1 MDHTRSNLIETERTA
16 FGERVQRL
24 RKSQNLTLQQVS
36 DRGGLAISTISK
48 IENSHLSPTYDVMLK
63 LSEGLGTDLVSL
75 LQSSSKPAPKTIA
88 TGRLAVTRGC
98 DLEALNT
105 GTYIY
110 EPIAAQL
117 KSTLINATFVQVTAR
132 HIKEF
137 ENPIRHAG
145 EELVIVL
152 FGAVEMH
159 TDLYEPIRL
168 NAGDSVYYD
177 ASMSHAY
184 ISVSE
189 EDARILNIVSGASM
203 KGPLNA

>member
-1 MDHTRSNLIETERTA
+1 MDHTCSNLIETERTA

-36 DRGGLAISTISK
+36 DKGGLAISTISK

-98 DLEALNT
+98 DLEALNA

-117 KSTLINATFVQVTAR
+117 KNTLINATFVQVTAR
-132 HIKEF
+132 HIEEF